1 MPGGCLR
8 VAPHRVPAGL
18 GPWLRGI
25 VGGSPEGADDRIR
38 SCGGYVGGC
47 DPLGPA
53 EPVPPLTSGGIAR
66 GDDAA
71 ALGAILWVLHEQ
83 GRQPPRRRGDIG
95 APATGVHL
103 RRQRVQAGDAV
114 PRAGEAIAMHGRL
127 LRAEP
132 AHVNPALI
140 TTRATKLPDVS
151 HAYLTPEWPS

>member
-1 MPGGCLR
+1 
-8 VAPHRVPAGL
+8 
-18 GPWLRGI
+18 
-25 VGGSPEGADDRIR
+25 
-38 SCGGYVGGC
+38 
-47 DPLGPA
+47 
-53 EPVPPLTSGGIAR
+53 
-66 GDDAA
+66 
-71 ALGAILWVLHEQ
+71 
-83 GRQPPRRRGDIG
+83 
-95 APATGVHL
+95 VHL